1 MIKLLSSGHSITS
14 RKQSGVTLIVAI
26 IFLLII
32 TILGISSMR
41 GVSLESRVTANLK
54 QQKVLT
60 SAAEAGLR
68 MGETSDLGDVQRPC
82 DATRIPVACMPWKL
96 KITGSAADA
105 TVIPVGSNMDTPARF
120 TAADAANVIAA
131 STEYNTKIQWYV
143 VKLNIGGLA
152 MGNGALT
159 GKGGVTQ
166 YYEINACAS
175 TVLCTSDTTT
185 QRVILRSVIARSN

>member
-1 MIKLLSSGHSITS
+1 MIRALNSNRFPSSH
-14 RKQSGVTLIVAI
+14 KQSGVTLLIAI
-26 IFLLII
+26 IFLLVI
-32 TILGISSMR
+32 TVLGISSMR
-41 GVSLESRVTANLK
+41 GVSLESRITANLK
-54 QQKVLT
+54 QQKILT

-68 MGETSDLGDVQRPC
+68 MGETSDMGDVQRPC

-105 TVIPVGSNMDTPARF
+105 TVIPIDSNKDTSARF
-120 TAADAANVIAA
+120 TADDATTVMATT
-131 STEYNTKIQWYV
+131 TEYNTRVQWYV

-159 GKGGVTQ
+159 GKGGTTQ
-166 YYEINACAS
+166 YYEVNACAS